1 MLLKPAFLD
10 RVHHWDESMLLRVS
24 ATVLRRSVLV
34 TAAQWQSRTADG
46 WGYLLVPVMLIW
58 FDYPGASQFF
68 ALLLPALGAER
79 LVYWLAKNSFR
90 RRRPANI
97 VPGYCS
103 HIIPADEFSFPSGHT
118 SAAFL
123 FATAV
128 VLVYGSLGLG
138 LYIWAALV
146 ALSRV
151 VLGVHFP
158 TDTLMG
164 ALIGSTMALLA
175 FEFGLPLWY

>member
-1 MLLKPAFLD
+1 MILKPAFLD
-10 RVHHWDESMLLRVS
+10 RVHHWDESLLLRVS

-46 WGYLLVPVMLIW
+46 WGYLLVPAMLIC
-58 FDYPGASQFF
+58 FDYPAANQFV

-79 LVYWLAKNSFR
+79 LVYWLTKNSFR

-97 VPGYCS
+97 VPDYRS
-103 HIIPADEFSFPSGHT
+103 HITPADEFSFPSGHT

-128 VLVYGSLGLG
+128 VLVFGSLGLG
-138 LYIWAALV
+138 LYIWAGLV

-164 ALIGSTMALLA
+164 ALIGSSMALLA
-175 FEFGLPLWY
+175 FEFGLPLWS

>member
-1 MLLKPAFLD
+1 MILKPAFLD
-10 RVHHWDESMLLRVS
+10 RVHHWDESLLLRVS
-24 ATVLRRSVLV
+24 ATVLRRGMLV
-34 TAAQWQSRTADG
+34 TLAQWQSRTADG
-46 WGYLLVPVMLIW
+46 WGYLLVPAILLW
-58 FDYPGASQFF
+58 FGYPAAWQLLTLLGF
-68 ALLLPALGAER
+68 AFCGER
-79 LVYWLAKNSFR
+79 VIYWLAKNSFR

-103 HIIPADEFSFPSGHT
+103 HIVPADEFSFPSGHT

-128 VLVYGSLGLG
+128 VLVFGAVGLG
-138 LYIWAALV
+138 LYVWAALV
-146 ALSRV
+146 AFARV

-164 ALIGSTMALLA
+164 ALIGSGMALLA
-175 FEFGLPLWY
+175 FEFVLPLWQ

>member
-24 ATVLRRSVLV
+24 ATVLRRSVLA

-97 VPGYCS
+97 MPGYCS

-128 VLVYGSLGLG
+128 VLVYGPVGLG

>member
-1 MLLKPAFLD
+1 
-10 RVHHWDESMLLRVS
+10 MLLRVS

-128 VLVYGSLGLG
+128 VLVYGPVGLG

>member
-1 MLLKPAFLD
+1 
-10 RVHHWDESMLLRVS
+10 MLLRVS

-58 FDYPGASQFF
+58 FDNPGASQFF

-128 VLVYGSLGLG
+128 VLVYGPVGLG